1 MLNLLSKIFS
11 EVINMGHISE
21 AQSLDI
27 LKNLIA
33 IESVNDK
40 EKTVATYLQE
50 LLAQYD
56 IKSEIKTI
64 RGDRANLIAE
74 IGHGKPV
81 LGVSG
86 HMDVVDPGN
95 IKDWHSNP
103 FEMTEVAG
111 QLFGRGIT
119 DMKSGLAALV
129 ITMIN
134 LQQQGLPQKGTIR
147 LMATMG
153 EEVGEEGSSYLLK
166 DGAMEDVDGLVIAE
180 PSGYNIGYAEKG
192 SMDIKFI
199 SKGKASHSSMPE
211 SGYNAIDALMNFL
224 IDTNL
229 VFRDERIGHAS
240 MGPLIF
246 NTTLIKGGTQ
256 VNSIP
261 DYAEAEANARTI
273 PEYTNQQIIDE
284 LYKLIR
290 RHNKQG
296 AEIGMDIYMNEEPV
310 SMSKDNDLVTL
321 MKKLMASYTDAEI
334 VVSPISPVTDASN
347 LVKGKHFDFPFI
359 IAGPGNDTPHQI
371 NESLDKKM
379 FFNFIDIYEKLF
391 IEFLK

>member
-1 MLNLLSKIFS
+1 
-11 EVINMGHISE
+11 MGHISE
-21 AQSLDI
+21 TQSLDI
-27 LKNLIA
+27 LKHLIA

-103 FEMTEVAG
+103 FEMTEIAG

-134 LQQQGLPQKGTIR
+134 LKQQDLPKQGTIR

-166 DGAMEDVDGLVIAE
+166 EGAMDDVDGLVIAE

-211 SGYNAIDALMNFL
+211 NGFNAIDALMNLL

-229 VFRDERIGHAS
+229 VFRDENIGHDA

-273 PEYTNQQIIDE
+273 PEYSNQRIIDE
-284 LYKLIR
+284 LDKLIKKY
-290 RHNKQG
+290 NSQG

-310 SMSKDNDLVTL
+310 SMSKDNPLVKLTE
-321 MKKLMASYTDAEI
+321 KLMHDYTDEDIAI
-334 VVSPISPVTDASN
+334 SPISPVTDASN
-347 LVKGKHFDFPFI
+347 LVKNKHFDFPFI
-359 IAGPGNDTPHQI
+359 ISGPGNDTPHQI

-379 FFNFIDIYEKLF
+379 FFNFIDLYEKLF
-391 IEFLK
+391 IEFLEK

>member
-1 MLNLLSKIFS
+1 
-11 EVINMGHISE
+11 
-21 AQSLDI
+21 
-27 LKNLIA
+27 
-33 IESVNDK
+33 
-40 EKTVATYLQE
+40 
-50 LLAQYD
+50 
-56 IKSEIKTI
+56 
-64 RGDRANLIAE
+64 
-74 IGHGKPV
+74 
-81 LGVSG
+81 
-86 HMDVVDPGN
+86 
-95 IKDWHSNP
+95 
-103 FEMTEVAG
+103 MTEVAG

-134 LQQQGLPQKGTIR
+134 LQQQGLPKKGTIR

-211 SGYNAIDALMNFL
+211 NGYNAIDALMNFL

-229 VFRDERIGHAS
+229 VFRDERIQHDA

-273 PEYTNQQIIDE
+273 PEYSNQQIIDE
-284 LYKLIR
+284 LDQLIR
-290 RHNKQG
+290 KHNEQG
-296 AEIGMDIYMNEEPV
+296 SEIGMDIYMNEEPV
-310 SMSKDNDLVTL
+310 SMSKDNDLVKL
-321 MKKLMASYTDAEI
+321 MKKFMTPYTDDNI
-334 VVSPISPVTDASN
+334 VISPISPVTDASN

-359 IAGPGNDTPHQI
+359 ISGPGNDTPHQI

-379 FFNFIDIYEKLF
+379 FFNFIDLYEKLF

>member
-1 MLNLLSKIFS
+1 M
-11 EVINMGHISE
+11 VHISE
-21 AQSLDI
+21 TQSLDI
-27 LKNLIA
+27 LKRLVA

-40 EKTVATYLQE
+40 EKSVAIYLQR
-50 LLAQYD
+50 LLAKYD

-64 RGDRANLIAE
+64 RGDRANLVAE
-74 IGHGKPV
+74 IGQGQPV
-81 LGVSG
+81 LGISG

-95 IKDWHSNP
+95 LQDWHTAP

-134 LQQQGLPQKGTIR
+134 LKQQGLPKKGTIR

-153 EEVGEEGSSYLLK
+153 EEVGEEGSSYLYNEGYM
-166 DGAMEDVDGLVIAE
+166 DDVSGLIIAE

-211 SGYNAIDALMNFL
+211 NGYNAIDALMNLL
-224 IDTNL
+224 IDANNI
-229 VFRDERIGHAS
+229 FRNENIKQDS

-246 NTTLIKGGTQ
+246 NTTLINGGTQ

-261 DYAEAEANARTI
+261 DYAQAEVNVRTI
-273 PEYTNQQIIDE
+273 PEYNNEMIIDQ
-284 LYKLIR
+284 LNKLIR
-290 RHNKQG
+290 NYNQQG
-296 AEIGMDIYMNEEPV
+296 AHISTDVYMNESPV
-310 SMSKDNDLVTL
+310 SMSADNTLVNMTQ
-321 MKKLMASYTDAEI
+321 KLMEKYTDTKI
-334 VVSPISPVTDASN
+334 MVTPISPVTDASN
-347 LVKGKHFDFPFI
+347 LVKGKSINFPFI
-359 IAGPGNDTPHQI
+359 ISGPGNDTPHQI
-371 NESLDKKM
+371 NESVDKQM
-379 FFNFIDIYEKLF
+379 FFNFIDLYEKLF
-391 IEFLK
+391 INFLNESSL

>member
-1 MLNLLSKIFS
+1 
-11 EVINMGHISE
+11 MGHISE

-134 LQQQGLPQKGTIR
+134 LQQQGLPKKGTIR

-211 SGYNAIDALMNFL
+211 NGYNAIDALMNFL

-229 VFRDERIGHAS
+229 VFRDERIQHDA

-273 PEYTNQQIIDE
+273 PEYSNQQIIDE
-284 LYKLIR
+284 LDQLIR
-290 RHNKQG
+290 KHNEQG
-296 AEIGMDIYMNEEPV
+296 SEIGMDIYMNEEPV
-310 SMSKDNDLVTL
+310 SMSKDNDLVKL
-321 MKKLMASYTDAEI
+321 MKKFMTPYTDDNI
-334 VVSPISPVTDASN
+334 VISPISPVTDASN

-359 IAGPGNDTPHQI
+359 ISGPGNDTPHQI

-379 FFNFIDIYEKLF
+379 FFNFIDLYEKLF

>member
-1 MLNLLSKIFS
+1 
-11 EVINMGHISE
+11 MGHISE